1 MAERKVFPQQ
11 KALKTRKR
19 VKKKKPEFNR
29 PESWRYVKL
38 KKSWRRPRGLD
49 HKMRRKIKGWP
60 ATVSTGYKGPKVAR
74 GLHPSGYREVLVHN
88 PADLAKIDPK
98 IEAARIAHTVG
109 RKKRVEIV
117 AEAKKL
123 EVFILNFT
131 PVKETAEEEAEAEE
145 TEETEEAETEAKQ
158 EKPVAEKKAKKKEE
172 PKQTKEK
179 KSAKKKAMK
188 KEEKPKRSLLGRKK
202 TPEKKKSAAKKAEKP
217 KKPKAASK
225 KVKAEKGA
233 EKQ

>member
-38 KKSWRRPRGLD
+38 KKNWRRPRGLD

-88 PADLAKIDPK
+88 PADLANIDPK
-98 IEAARIAHTVG
+98 FEAARIAHTVG

-131 PVKETAEEEAEAEE
+131 PVKETTEAEEAE
-145 TEETEEAETEAKQ
+145 TEETEEAEAEAKQ
-158 EKPVAEKKAKKKEE
+158 EKPAAEKKEAKKE
-172 PKQTKEK
+172 T
-179 KSAKKKAMK
+179 KKKAPVKKAVK
-188 KEEKPKRSLLGRKK
+188 KEDKPKRALLGRKK
-202 TPEKKKSAAKKAEKP
+202 EPEKKSVAKKAEKP
-217 KKPKAASK
+217 KSAGKKA
-225 KVKAEKGA
+225 KVEKGA